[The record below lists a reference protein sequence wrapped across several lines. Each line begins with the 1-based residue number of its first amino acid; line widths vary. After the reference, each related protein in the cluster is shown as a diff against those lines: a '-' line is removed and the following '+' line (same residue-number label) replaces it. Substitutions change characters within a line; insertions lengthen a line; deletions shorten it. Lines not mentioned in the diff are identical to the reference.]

1 MRYYNPMGLIDTD
14 LLYRTLDAQR
24 QARGLSWR
32 DVAAETGLSAP
43 AFSRLSGGLQPGLD
57 GYIVMCRWLGMAME
71 TFSTERARTTDGQLE
86 PEFVLLLDRFEVTA
100 QDREVLLAMVRAYLA
115 SRATSAQ

>member
-1 MRYYNPMGLIDTD
+1 MGLIDTD
-14 LLYRTLDAQR
+14 LLYRTLDAHR

-32 DVAAETGLSAP
+32 GVAAEIGLSAP

-71 TFSTERARTTDGQLE
+71 TFSTERARAAGGQLE
-86 PEFVLLLDRFEVTA
+86 PELVMLLDRHGLPASERDF
-100 QDREVLLAMVRAYLA
+100 VLAVVRSYL
-115 SRATSAQ
+115 STRND